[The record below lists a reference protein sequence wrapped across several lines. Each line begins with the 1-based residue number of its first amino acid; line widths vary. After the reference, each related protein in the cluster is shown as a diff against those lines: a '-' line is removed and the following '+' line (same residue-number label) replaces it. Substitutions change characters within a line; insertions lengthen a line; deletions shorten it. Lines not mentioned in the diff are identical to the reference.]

1 MSVAI
6 SVDADT
12 ESLARKLA
20 EIKGKPLSAI
30 VKEAIEASAAAA
42 AGGHVDTH
50 AQRPSRAE
58 LLASMIEIT
67 SEISRLPVLDAR
79 SAEEIVGYDDHGLP
93 T

>member
-20 EIKGKPLSAI
+20 EIKGKPLPAI

-42 AGGHVDTH
+42 GVHVDRH
-50 AQRPSRAE
+50 AQRPSRGE
-58 LLASMIEIT
+58 LLARMIEIT